1 MVLVSKAWQ
10 RDMDQKDKEVY
21 EYLSLRDREC
31 YDILCKK
38 WKSVRDLAIK
48 EEKEGGPG
56 LPKHLP

>member
-1 MVLVSKAWQ
+1 
-10 RDMDQKDKEVY
+10 MDQKDKEVY